1 MAPRSIAFTEEED
14 RILDDLV
21 RSGRFRDADEVV
33 REGIRLVAA
42 DEQGHDLGYTLD
54 EVRAAVQVGLDD
66 IAAGRYVEFNNE
78 AKLRAYFEA
87 LAEAAQPTNLS

>member
-21 RSGRFRDADEVV
+21 RSGRFRDASEVV
-33 REGIRLVAA
+33 REGLRLVAT
-42 DEQGHDLGYTLD
+42 EQGDILGYTLD

-66 IAAGRYVEFNNE
+66 IAAGRYVEFRDE
-78 AKLRAYFEA
+78 ANLRTHFEA
-87 LAEAAQPTNLS
+87 LAEAVQPTTIS